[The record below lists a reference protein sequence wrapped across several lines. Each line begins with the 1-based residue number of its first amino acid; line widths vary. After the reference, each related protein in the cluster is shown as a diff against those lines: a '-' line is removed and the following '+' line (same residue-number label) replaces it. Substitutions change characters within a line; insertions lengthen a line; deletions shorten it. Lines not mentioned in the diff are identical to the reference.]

1 MISLRK
7 ILFLLAVLG
16 LFLTATSAIR
26 AAEAWITVDAK
37 TGFVL
42 EKFQAEKKRQ
52 IGSVTS
58 VPIKAPIT
66 FAFCMPLSLP

>member
-7 ILFLLAVLG
+7 ILFLLAVVG
-16 LFLTATSAIR
+16 LFLTATSATR

-42 EKFQAEKKRQ
+42 EKSQAEKKRQ
-52 IGSVTS
+52 IGSVTKIATAM
-58 VPIKAPIT
+58 VVLDWAAKEKG
-66 FAFCMPLSLP
+66 L